1 MIRREFFRIRE
12 DGVVLYRTYSDA
24 NLYIRKVGTNE
35 VYSDAVDVSNA
46 SYTYEETSK
55 AIGEEEDWREAT
67 EAEKIGYEEE
77 EPKKEES
84 IIETP
89 EDAEVIEEL

>member
-1 MIRREFFRIRE
+1 MKEIK
-12 DGVVLYRTYSDA
+12 A
-24 NLYIRKVGTNE
+24 RKGYYLTQVGNVGTARVYITALKGANINE
-35 VYSDAVDVSNA
+35 S
-46 SYTYEETSK
+46 
-55 AIGEEEDWREAT
+55 DWREAT

-77 EPKKEES
+77 EAKKEES